1 CPQWAWTLPSCP
13 ASSTSWKNATSSRAV
28 SPVTGLPSP
37 NTARGR
43 TCARQ
48 TAVWAAH
55 PNPRSRMRRDAM
67 LSITGHTPT
76 DRAAR
81 YMKQLVSHLGRKLE
95 TSTQDASATVTM
107 GDASAALTA
116 TASELT
122 ITVSAAEEATL
133 FRL

>member
-1 CPQWAWTLPSCP
+1 
-13 ASSTSWKNATSSRAV
+13 
-28 SPVTGLPSP
+28 
-37 NTARGR
+37 
-43 TCARQ
+43 
-48 TAVWAAH
+48 
-55 PNPRSRMRRDAM
+55 M

-122 ITVSAAEEATL
+122 ITVSAAEEAL
-133 FRL
+133 FRLMGVLQSHLERFGSADDLATTWDDADLAARYDVARAHAQAQREER

>member
-1 CPQWAWTLPSCP
+1 
-13 ASSTSWKNATSSRAV
+13 
-28 SPVTGLPSP
+28 
-37 NTARGR
+37 
-43 TCARQ
+43 
-48 TAVWAAH
+48 
-55 PNPRSRMRRDAM
+55 M

-116 TASELT
+116 TATDLT

-133 FRL
+133 FRLMGVLQSHLERFGSTDDLATTWDDADLAARYDVARAHAQAQREER